1 MILFKERFIDKL
13 SDTTLLAFRVLI
25 ASTLGL
31 ILCYVLFSFS
41 GDESF
46 RNRIY
51 WVVIAV
57 VSVAASTSTSVVIT
71 RAKAIIIFSLLGTLL
86 GSVVLMFIQ
95 GHIPYNFTL
104 IAILCGIALA
114 LWIYTLFLNYATS
127 VFFIHIYLVMFFGL
141 FIGWDTELFF
151 VRVTCVAIGTVC
163 IVAITF
169 LSRGQKNRILF
180 NKEMYSIYGEFKL
193 LVNDVDK
200 KVKNRKIISLVERNI
215 KLNETLANAKYE
227 FSTTKKYYEYK
238 KIIILMDEL
247 LINLKTYRTLFV
259 QQKKH
264 NRDLYKELVKH
275 TQMQIKKNFDRLTIR
290 YDRALLNR

>member
-13 SDTTLLAFRVLI
+13 PDTTLLAFRVLI

-46 RNRIY
+46 RDRIY

-71 RAKAIIIFSLLGTLL
+71 RAKAIIIFSLLGTSL

-95 GHIPYNFTL
+95 DYIPHNFTL
-104 IAILCGIALA
+104 VATLCGIALA

-163 IVAITF
+163 IVVITF
-169 LSRGQKNRILF
+169 LSRGQKNRSLF
-180 NKEMYSIYGEFKL
+180 NKEMYSIYGEFKKI
-193 LVNDVDK
+193 VNDVDRS
-200 KVKNRKIISLVERNI
+200 VRNRKIISLVERNI
-215 KLNETLANAKYE
+215 KLNEILTNAKYE

-238 KIIILMDEL
+238 KIVILMDEL
-247 LINLKTYRTLFV
+247 LINLKTYRTLFI

-264 NRDLYKELVKH
+264 NSDLYKELVKH